1 MIVSNKSIHTYS
13 FMYSHQN
20 VSIRGRGFH
29 QILDALRVNRFCGI
43 EVQSNMNESRKNKVP
58 QMVAN
63 RYNRQD
69 TVKVIHTLL

>member
-1 MIVSNKSIHTYS
+1 
-13 FMYSHQN
+13 MYSHQN

-29 QILDALRVNRFCGI
+29 QILDVLRVNRFCGI

-63 RYNRQD
+63 NRQE